1 MQVLR
6 DHLGTCMHTDIPIT
20 DIEVKLKYVLYLFM
34 TLHMTEDICDK
45 LQIFGLR
52 SWDIA
57 KVICS

>member
-1 MQVLR
+1 M
-6 DHLGTCMHTDIPIT
+6 HHTDIPKT
-20 DIEVKLKYVLYLFM
+20 DIKVKLKYVLYLFM

-57 KVICS
+57 KGDLLLETDI

>member
-1 MQVLR
+1 
-6 DHLGTCMHTDIPIT
+6 
-20 DIEVKLKYVLYLFM
+20 M

-57 KVICS
+57 KGDLLLETDI